1 MSASSASPGNGP
13 REPMAR
19 FGGMIAEGLV
29 EVSHDVACLD
39 DGGRWAVLVTYEGHL
54 TCARFRTWRQGAAAD
69 AAGAWTGPAADA
81 WTSSLDSVSYRAA
94 VERVREH
101 IGRGDVYQ
109 ANVCRTLQATLPE
122 PERGDVGGLHALLV
136 QQNPAPY
143 EGVLRLPGIQVATA
157 SPELFLARSGTRV
170 RTGPIKGTARSEA
183 DLLPKDV
190 AENVMIVDLMRNDLA
205 RVCEPGSVEV
215 PHLLRK
221 EKHPG
226 LVHLVSDVTGE
237 LTPGCTWRDI
247 FDATLPP
254 AQSAGHRRPAQWPSC
269 GSWSPN
275 RVVPTA
281 VSCGWIDADTG
292 EAVLAVAI
300 RTFWIGEDS
309 VLRFGTGAGITWGS
323 QADREWDETE
333 LKARHLVATAGGSW
347 R

>member
-1 MSASSASPGNGP
+1 
-13 REPMAR
+13 MAR
-19 FGGMIAEGLV
+19 FGGMVAEGLV

-54 TCARFRTWRQGAAAD
+54 TCARFRTWRPGAAAD
-69 AAGAWTGPAADA
+69 IAGPWSGPAVDA
-81 WTSSLDSVSYRAA
+81 WTSSLDSVGYRAA

-109 ANVCRTLQATLPE
+109 ANVCRTLQAALPE

-221 EKHPG
+221 EQHPG

-254 AQSAGHRRPAQWPSC
+254 GSVSGAPKASAVALLRQLEPEPRGPYC
-269 GSWSPN
+269 G
-275 RVVPTA
+275 VL
-281 VSCGWIDADTG
+281 GWIDADTR

-333 LKARHLVATAGGSW
+333 LKARHLVATAAGSW